1 MGAGVKPMAATSI
14 LAASSGG
21 LDLLS
26 GIFSMDAA
34 DSRASTLRSQA
45 RLVEAEANADASRYA
60 SEATAFKASQKMAF
74 LKSGVKLEGSPLDIL
89 DETARVSAE
98 NISAIRARG
107 QAQALSLKSEAGAV
121 KAEGRLAFLKSAVG
135 ATKTIATTGA
145 AMGWWAGGKVAAEGP
160 TKSSASGSKT
170 YSKSSKLNL

>member
-1 MGAGVKPMAATSI
+1 MAATSI

-89 DETARVSAE
+89 DETARVSTE

-145 AMGWWAGGKVAAEGP
+145 ALGWWAPGEKVAKAGP
-160 TKSSASGSKT
+160 TTSSSSGSKT